1 MKVADSFLS
10 VLYEIDKSFSSAS
23 EINSKVFL
31 LFLSFGKE
39 SSSIFLGIDAQTE
52 GGKINYVVKAR
63 IDQDSCIKCGRCHI
77 VCEDT
82 SHQAITNIVD
92 GKRHFEVIDEECVG
106 CNLCVSVCPVQDC
119 ITMEHISSGVDPRTK
134 EEIRKDYGNWTTH
147 PNNPSKIS
155 DAAE

>member
-1 MKVADSFLS
+1 MGSEMCIRDS
-10 VLYEIDKSFSSAS
+10 
-23 EINSKVFL
+23 
-31 LFLSFGKE
+31 
-39 SSSIFLGIDAQTE
+39 
-52 GGKINYVVKAR
+52 NYVVKAR

-134 EEIRKDYGNWTTH
+134 EEISKDYGNWTTH
-147 PNNPSKIS
+147 PNNPSKIP